1 MNPLFEK
8 RCLVFGCGNPLL
20 GDDGFGPQV
29 IERLTVHHEL
39 PSWVGALDV
48 GTAIR
53 DILFDLLLVPQKPE
67 RLIVVDAMD
76 HTGRRAGEI
85 LEIEVDAIS
94 PAKIVDFSLHQFPT
108 TNMLK
113 ELRESTPMEVRV
125 LVVQIAQIPETVRP
139 GLSAPVQA
147 AVPGMCARILD
158 ILHSPVRPKVG
169 RDHD

>member
-8 RCLVFGCGNPLL
+8 RCLIFGCGNPLL

-29 IERLTVHHEL
+29 IERLLADHAL
-39 PSWVGALDV
+39 PEGVGALDV

-53 DILFDLLLVPQKPE
+53 DILFDLLLVPHKPE
-67 RLIVVDAMD
+67 RLIVIDAMD
-76 HTGRRAGEI
+76 RTGRPAGDI
-85 LEIEVDAIS
+85 LEIEVEAIS

-125 LVVQIAQIPETVRP
+125 LVVQVAQIPETVRP
-139 GLSAPVQA
+139 GLSTPVHA
-147 AVPGMCARILD
+147 AVPRMCGRILE
-158 ILHSPVRPKVG
+158 ILRTPVRPKLG
-169 RDHD
+169 RSHD